1 MSYFIDAQGR
11 EPMQLVPGARTR
23 TFWGEH
29 VLLSMVELDAN
40 SEVPNHSHPH
50 EQAGIV
56 IEGELE
62 MGIGGEVRTLK
73 PGDMYL
79 IPGEVMHYAR
89 SGGAPVK
96 VLDVFSPVRE
106 EFKY

>member
-29 VLLSMVELDAN
+29 VLLSMVEVDEN

-62 MGIGGEVRTLK
+62 MGIGGEVR
-73 PGDMYL
+73 M
-79 IPGEVMHYAR
+79 
-89 SGGAPVK
+89 
-96 VLDVFSPVRE
+96 
-106 EFKY
+106 